1 MIVLGNETRWKTCNW
16 VQYAIAGR
24 WAINK
29 PAQRPGLW
37 KSIRDPNW
45 LLLNPLNVEMTPR
58 EILLAH
64 SVEVEVERL
73 QPAGAKQVQQVEVE
87 TSKKAGYV
95 L

>member
-1 MIVLGNETRWKTCNW
+1 
-16 VQYAIAGR
+16 
-24 WAINK
+24 
-29 PAQRPGLW
+29 
-37 KSIRDPNW
+37 
-45 LLLNPLNVEMTPR
+45 MTPR